1 MQVTSH
7 NFSLQ
12 AFKAVALSIGLG
24 FQNMNLMCRSRS
36 SMNSTE
42 KGKRINSTIISLFT
56 LEEGFFTA
64 DLAARRR
71 IQGDNFICHRLE
83 FVVYN
88 LNELKNYKE
97 IKIK

>member
-1 MQVTSH
+1 MQKTMIRH
-7 NFSLQ
+7 IIYLKYLFPKDRQRN
-12 AFKAVALSIGLG
+12 IP
-24 FQNMNLMCRSRS
+24 SRT

-42 KGKRINSTIISLFT
+42 KGKIIDSAIKSLLTFAT